1 MNDYEQIFRILD
13 NISMLSIESGNPNIS
28 YNVEELR
35 KLLDKFVLWK
45 KENIKFQ
52 SSLEPGPAVFQYTL
66 KAWFTV
72 EQSMILNSN
81 IINNKWKETVL
92 PELKD
97 YLINHIEYKLKYDK
111 EERNKV
117 IYVD

>member
-28 YNVEELR
+28 YNVNEVK
-35 KLLDKFVLWK
+35 KLLNKFVLWK

-52 SSLEPGPAVFQYTL
+52 SSLEPGPVVFQYTL
-66 KAWFTV
+66 KVWPDI
-72 EQSMILNSN
+72 ERKMIINSN
-81 IINNKWKETVL
+81 VIDNNWKETIL

-97 YLINHIEYKLKYDK
+97 YLIKHLDYNLRYSE
-111 EERNKV
+111 EERR
-117 IYVD
+117 